1 MAQRTGKRGRRLRAL
16 CMGAAAVLLFSLTPQ
31 AGTGVYAAD
40 SYTIKDWK
48 YEATGFTG
56 KQIEGD
62 IKASELVSAVKST
75 ASTAVYFTGRSKLYM
90 DKNITLLDVSVA
102 RDASLEIYGT
112 KTLTI
117 QSQDDRNGKRT
128 GGYLGGLSGHNRS
141 DGRDVSDSVSITEK
155 ASVKAKN
162 LTGASITID
171 TTGNVEIYSEQLAAD
186 AEISANRFVMKNGRL
201 TVKSSG
207 TGVEERDGLY
217 AKIVDIGGG
226 RVDMYTANPCIFG
239 QVVSIYGS
247 TTRVS
252 AESTENTAIFT
263 ENIFDDTGVAAIRIS
278 SPLGFIAPATGSV
291 TQVSDSGTEY
301 EMYAVTAAD
310 AVYPS
315 DAAYTVRGEKSV
327 TISKVDGAVEGNTI
341 KDFSGKSTGTYKV
354 STSTTLLRE
363 VAFKKMNGESSAL
376 VIPAKITSKNGAVYT
391 VTGILSEAC
400 AGNTSLKSVSL
411 PVNVETIGKAA
422 FENCS
427 RLSEIEL
434 YATYLKNIKKG
445 CFKGIADGATFTI
458 HAGTKKEAQELMD
471 QINGAGGAG
480 DGQLKFI
487 KIE

>member
-201 TVKSSG
+201 TNQDSFVFDIGEDFFFVIPTNKVEPGDIILVTGKPKCVKS
-207 TGVEERDGLY
+207 VEDNQITVIDY
-217 AKIVDIGGG
+217 
-226 RVDMYTANPCIFG
+226 
-239 QVVSIYGS
+239 
-247 TTRVS
+247 
-252 AESTENTAIFT
+252 ENS
-263 ENIFDDTGVAAIRIS
+263 E
-278 SPLGFIAPATGSV
+278 
-291 TQVSDSGTEY
+291 
-301 EMYAVTAAD
+301 
-310 AVYPS
+310 
-315 DAAYTVRGEKSV
+315 VRQ
-327 TISKVDGAVEGNTI
+327 
-341 KDFSGKSTGTYKV
+341 
-354 STSTTLLRE
+354 
-363 VAFKKMNGESSAL
+363 
-376 VIPAKITSKNGAVYT
+376 VIPDRKRNRIKVNEVVTHNRIYVEDPNDYEFVLNYIKEHCPNAK
-391 VTGILSEAC
+391 
-400 AGNTSLKSVSL
+400 
-411 PVNVETIGKAA
+411 
-422 FENCS
+422 
-427 RLSEIEL
+427 
-434 YATYLKNIKKG
+434 KK
-445 CFKGIADGATFTI
+445 
-458 HAGTKKEAQELMD
+458 
-471 QINGAGGAG
+471 
-480 DGQLKFI
+480 
-487 KIE
+487 